1 MFKYYFVNIFQQKE
15 IKLNLTPIQYTANNA
30 TSEAVK
36 LYLNNPN
43 VDVNIQDNFGIYNKK
58 GATSC

>member
-1 MFKYYFVNIFQQKE
+1 MEFKKKIE
-15 IKLNLTPIQYTANNA
+15 LNWAPLHYAANNA

-58 GATSC
+58 KYLLDAN